1 MGIKS
6 DATGITVTLKKQ
18 ELVSSP
24 AIGEISHE
32 IAGKELLIDEK
43 EQVIALCERKL
54 GDFLRDFLSKQPN
67 VWPSAVERLPR
78 GTHFGCMLSASAI
91 LTTSERRQMNKLKL
105 TYFDFP
111 GGRAE
116 PARLA
121 MHIGGV
127 PFEDYRFSPGD
138 FSEVRKTTPLNQV
151 PTLHVN
157 DLQITQSDAITR
169 YVGKLSGLYPEDDLQ
184 ALLCDEVMGALE
196 DINVKLGATF
206 GKTGDAL
213 KSARDALTTDAL
225 PTYLRWLQ
233 HQLESRGG
241 EFLAD
246 NRLTI
251 ADLKAF
257 VILRWLSSGKLDHIP
272 MDLIETVAP
281 KLNNYIN
288 RLAKIPAIAQYYEIP
303 PQDLSLLRE

>member
-1 MGIKS
+1 M
-6 DATGITVTLKKQ
+6 D
-18 ELVSSP
+18 
-24 AIGEISHE
+24 
-32 IAGKELLIDEK
+32 
-43 EQVIALCERKL
+43 
-54 GDFLRDFLSKQPN
+54 
-67 VWPSAVERLPR
+67 
-78 GTHFGCMLSASAI
+78 
-91 LTTSERRQMNKLKL
+91 KLKL

-127 PFEDYRFSPGD
+127 PFEDYRFAPSD

-151 PTLHVN
+151 PTLYIN

-169 YVGKLSGLYPEDDLQ
+169 YVGKLAGLYPDDNLQ
-184 ALLCDEVMGALE
+184 ALLCDEVIGALE

-206 GKTGDAL
+206 GLTGEDL
-213 KSARDALTTDAL
+213 KSARDALATDVL
-225 PTYLRWLQ
+225 PKYLRWLQ
-233 HQLESRGG
+233 QQLESHGG

-272 MDLIETVAP
+272 SDLIERVAP
-281 KLNNYIN
+281 GLKDYLNRISKL
-288 RLAKIPAIAQYYEIP
+288 PAIAQYYANR
-303 PQDLSLLRE
+303 S

>member
-1 MGIKS
+1 
-6 DATGITVTLKKQ
+6 
-18 ELVSSP
+18 
-24 AIGEISHE
+24 
-32 IAGKELLIDEK
+32 
-43 EQVIALCERKL
+43 
-54 GDFLRDFLSKQPN
+54 
-67 VWPSAVERLPR
+67 
-78 GTHFGCMLSASAI
+78 
-91 LTTSERRQMNKLKL
+91 MNKLKL

-127 PFEDYRFSPGD
+127 PFEDYRFAPSD
-138 FSEVRKTTPLNQV
+138 FSQVRKTTPLNQV

-169 YVGKLSGLYPEDDLQ
+169 YVGKLSGLYPQDDLQ

-196 DINVKLGATF
+196 DINVRIGATF
-206 GKTGDAL
+206 GKTGDEL
-213 KSARDALTTDAL
+213 KSARDALATDTL

-272 MDLIETVAP
+272 GDLIETVAP
-281 KLNNYIN
+281 KLNDYMD
-288 RLAKIPAIAQYYEIP
+288 RVAKLPSVAQYYANC
-303 PQDLSLLRE
+303 S